1 VSISLVPDG
10 KALHPKPTRR
20 PRTQKPK
27 PPPPSAGEK
36 LRTQIDAALPDGAE
50 WSERENALLDLA
62 VRQADDIGSL
72 EAVLEAQG
80 PTVKGSMG
88 QSRLNPVFAE
98 LRQSRLALSRILH
111 DLKMPDEGLDG
122 GQAKDT
128 KAQRAAR
135 VRWNGANS

>member
-10 KALHPKPTRR
+10 KALHPQPARR

-27 PPPPSAGEK
+27 PPPSAGEK

-72 EAVLEAQG
+72 EEVLEKQG

-122 GQAKDT
+122 SQAKDV
-128 KAQRAAR
+128 KAQRAAN
-135 VRWNGANS
+135 VRWRPGS